1 MEIVGQVMLVSVAL
15 WMLQQFERNDW

>member
-1 MEIVGQVMLVSVAL
+1 MEIVGQVMLGSVAL